1 MNEPAIRPVACWYC
15 GAQMHYAGQ
24 REHEPEVRI
33 NVEAADAEAVMYM
46 HTRCWNEWQRR
57 RGVAD
62 ILAEYSRTDGRRE
75 WVSVSTW
82 IRPGEVVALIDDPR
96 PNARGNAPDTARTE
110 TTEA

>member
-1 MNEPAIRPVACWYC
+1 MIEDSTSPLRPVQCWYC
-15 GAQMHYAGQ
+15 DQQMHYAGQ
-24 REHEPEVRI
+24 PEHEPEVR
-33 NVEAADAEAVMYM
+33 VDVAGDAGEATMYL
-46 HTRCWNEWQRR
+46 HARCWNEWQRR

-96 PNARGNAPDTARTE
+96 PNS
-110 TTEA
+110 